1 MFRPVLWQNMKNSQ
15 ETRHMTAQDA
25 TKARKNAKARREKK
39 KTKSK
44 DSVSVRSDKGGASV
58 SSGPQGSLPERIV
71 KYWRGVWA
79 ETKRVSWP
87 GKPELIAGTVTSVVI
102 LMVFASWLGGIDYLL
117 RNLFG

>member
-1 MFRPVLWQNMKNSQ
+1 
-15 ETRHMTAQDA
+15 MTAQDA

-39 KTKSK
+39 KNTK
-44 DSVSVRSDKGGASV
+44 DSVAVRSDKGGATV
-58 SSGPQGSLPERIV
+58 SSSPGPQGGLAERIV

-87 GKPELIAGTVTSVVI
+87 GKPELMAGTITTVVI

-117 RNLFG
+117 RNMFG